1 MNKTFF
7 KIKSGRIFG
16 AIIESIIVGIAA
28 GLLVV
33 GAVMLAL
40 KLCAIDLAFWYY
52 IIIAIGVAVIV
63 GALSFVIFKPSNK
76 KVAKAVDDE
85 YKLQEKVQTALE
97 FEQEQGTI
105 VLMQREDANER
116 IKSLPRHKPDFKKLW
131 VFPLAFVLAA
141 GVAVA
146 GFLTPLKQVEAEDD
160 PYDRPPTRYEILA
173 MQELIENVESSSLIE
188 PYKADTLTQL
198 NLIMDGLEEFDNVS
212 DVMPTIE
219 SAIALI
225 DGEFLR
231 GKEFDKLSSSLREQ
245 RFTEFSTAAD
255 SAGLYEDYRLISYDL
270 VLQFESSLLELINAQ
285 VEPNIDAYR
294 ETYLGLEDTQISPI
308 INDMSNRLSVSI
320 LTVTR
325 DGSLYNALESFRTA
339 MMGIRGQILDGS
351 VISNRLQHNID
362 LIFYEFTDK
371 FIDAL
376 AEQSYTQAMGKFV
389 IFRIKNIFNMPIEDE
404 KPPEDA
410 GNKEENPG
418 ANPGEDGPSEGGY
431 GPGDVIYGSDD
442 MIYDPN
448 TGKYVTY
455 GELLNQYFAIV
466 QEYLNGETLTD
477 AQKEVARYY
486 FEILF
491 SGIKEDKN

>member
-16 AIIESIIVGIAA
+16 AFVKGSVVGIAA
-28 GLLVV
+28 GLLAV

-40 KLCAIDLAFWYY
+40 KLSAINLAFWYY
-52 IIIAIGVAVIV
+52 IIIALGVAVAV
-63 GALSFVIFKPSNK
+63 GAVSFVIFKPSNK

-105 VLMQREDANER
+105 ARMQREDANER

-131 VFPLAFVLAA
+131 IFPLAFVLAA

-160 PYDRPPTRYEILA
+160 PYDRPPTRYEVLA

-198 NLIMDGLEEFDNVS
+198 HSIMDGLEEFDNVS

-219 SAIALI
+219 TAIALI
-225 DGEFLR
+225 GTEFAG
-231 GKEFDKLSSSLREQ
+231 GKEFDKLSKSLLEQ

-255 SAGLYEDYRLISYDL
+255 SAKLYEDYKLISYDL
-270 VLQFESSLLELINAQ
+270 VLQFESSLLELLNAQ
-285 VEPNIDAYR
+285 VEPYINAYR
-294 ETYLGLEDTQISPI
+294 ETYSGLEATQISPI

-325 DGSLYNALESFRTA
+325 DGSLYRALEKFRTA
-339 MMGIRGQILDGS
+339 LMDIRGQIVDGS
-351 VISNRLQHNID
+351 VDTNRLQHNID
-362 LIFYEFTDK
+362 LVFYDFTEEFL
-371 FIDAL
+371 DAL
-376 AEQSYTQAMGKFV
+376 KEQSYTQAMGKFV

-404 KPPEDA
+404 KLPEDA

-418 ANPGEDGPSEGGY
+418 SDPGGDDPGDGGY
-431 GPGDVIYGSDD
+431 GPGEVVYGSDD